1 LTIPWFAFGAKTGVF
16 LLELSTNGEK
26 GGPLS
31 WPMVVLIL
39 ATGAGNFWATKE
51 GTSATGANRAEIDQV
66 VRQVGDM
73 HRELEGFKERQLE
86 ELDALGNGVKNQTQM
101 LENQNR
107 QMENDTKVLGEIE
120 RAIAPLS
127 VERALPGK

>member
-1 LTIPWFAFGAKTGVF
+1 LQVREISGFCFS
-16 LLELSTNGEK
+16 LLSTNGEK
-26 GGPLS
+26 GPLS

-51 GTSATGANRAEIDQV
+51 NTSATGANRTEIETV
-66 VRQVGDM
+66 LRQLGDL
-73 HRELEGFKERQLE
+73 HRSSGEFGDRQHQELEALSRA
-86 ELDALGNGVKNQTQM
+86 LDNQRQM

-107 QMENDTKVLGEIE
+107 QMENDTKVLDEIE

-127 VERALPGK
+127 VERAYPGK